1 MVELYSCM
9 GYISV
14 ASFSSCYQN
23 YSAVAGRIVRE
34 SLAKFFNIHRQGSS
48 TVAGRIIQQCLA
60 RLHNS
65 SWHDCSKNPS
75 TITQQS
81 LAKLS
86 SCSRNLPKVIGM
98 ILKQL
103 LVQLFNWVAQLFNS
117 YWQFSSTFTDTIVT
131 KTNCY

>member
-9 GYISV
+9 GYWSV
-14 ASFSSCYQN
+14 AGFSSCYQN

-34 SLAKFFNIHRQGSS
+34 SLAKLFNIHRQGSS

-86 SCSRNLPKVIGM
+86 SCSRNLPQVIGM

-117 YWQFSSTFTDTIVT
+117 YWQFSSAFTDTIVT

>member
-14 ASFSSCYQN
+14 ASFSSSYQN
-23 YSAVAGRIVRE
+23 YSAVAGRIVRK

-117 YWQFSSTFTDTIVT
+117 YWQFSSAFTDTIVT